1 MPWHGVIAVI
11 SLFLNISSDL
21 LPLTGGSFALLA
33 DICTQLILPA
43 TKVFVWNQLENK
55 TSSFHLS
62 FDVVTPVQP
71 AIERSTVLNTSLFKV
86 SPILFQSVCF
96 CYCVKSFKYLQQLH
110 PTVRLEHLVR
120 TRHLCFWSTATLCF
134 SPIYVLL
141 WLSKIFASIRSPGS
155 IGLRSSQGPAPPFRQ
170 PSHWK
175 YQWKRLKTNFDI
187 TRFLNSI
194 GNIVDSLE
202 YLVFSHSPLNRRE
215 QDHLPSWDRPRA
227 PKQHIFHSHLC
238 CTAQPGF

>member
-86 SPILFQSVCF
+86 SPILFQFVCF
-96 CYCVKSFKYLQQLH
+96 CCCVKSFKYLQQLH

-134 SPIYVLL
+134 SPIYDCQRYLL
-141 WLSKIFASIRSPGS
+141 PLDHLVRSACVPAKAQLHLSASLHIGNISERDWKLTLISPGS
-155 IGLRSSQGPAPPFRQ
+155 STA
-170 PSHWK
+170 
-175 YQWKRLKTNFDI
+175 
-187 TRFLNSI
+187 
-194 GNIVDSLE
+194 LE
-202 YLVFSHSPLNRRE
+202 TLLI
-215 QDHLPSWDRPRA
+215 L
-227 PKQHIFHSHLC
+227 
-238 CTAQPGF
+238 